1 MFEIY
6 ANLIL
11 PRGGTMNKI
20 AHLLFAFSLVGNML
34 RRFPLNI
41 EH

>member
-20 AHLLFAFSLVGNML
+20 AHLSCSLFCLGWECAVSL
-34 RRFPLNI
+34 PTK
-41 EH
+41 H